1 MQFQKRLAICIFV
14 IATGQTG
21 MLLNTFASEIVESES
36 EKIKI
41 DTMVRGLNHPWGMA
55 FLPGNGMLITER
67 SGNLRLIRG
76 GKISKPIS
84 GLPKIVARGQ
94 GGLLD
99 VAVDPDFK
107 STSRI
112 FFTYS
117 RPGAGGS
124 ATAVAS
130 AVLSLS
136 GRPFLSGLRVI
147 FTMNKMTST
156 TRHYGSRIAFAADK
170 SMFITLGE
178 RGDRKRAQDPMDHAG
193 SVIHINRDG
202 SIPNNNPYIGS
213 KKAQPEI
220 WSTGHRN
227 PQGAVVHPETGE
239 LWITEHGAKGGD
251 ELNNPKAGKN
261 YGWPTI
267 SYGRHYSGLKIG
279 VGTKAPG
286 MEQPF
291 HYWDP
296 SIAPSGLAIYTGN
309 RFKNWKGN
317 LFVGALKHQKL
328 VRLVVKNNRVIHE
341 ENLFKGQFGRI
352 RDVRSGPH
360 GALWLLTDE
369 RNGKLLRLTPAK

>member
-1 MQFQKRLAICIFV
+1 MQFQKRLAVVLAIMMS
-14 IATGQTG
+14 AQTG
-21 MLLNTFASEIVESES
+21 LSRSTLASEIVESES
-36 EKIKI
+36 AKIKV

-55 FLPGNGMLITER
+55 FIPGNGILITER
-67 SGNLRLIRG
+67 VGNMRLIRG

-84 GLPKIVARGQ
+84 GLPKIVAKGQ

-112 FFTYS
+112 FFTFS

-124 ATAVAS
+124 STAVAS
-130 AVLSLS
+130 AVLSMS
-136 GRPFLSGLRVI
+136 GRPRLSGLRII
-147 FTMNKMTST
+147 FTMNKMTSS

-213 KKAQPEI
+213 KNEQPEL
-220 WSTGHRN
+220 WSIGHRN
-227 PQGAVVHPETGE
+227 PQGAAVHPDTGE
-239 LWITEHGAKGGD
+239 LWIVEHGAKGCD
-251 ELNNPKAGKN
+251 ELNIPKAGKN
-261 YGWPTI
+261 YGWPVI
-267 SYGRHYSGLKIG
+267 SYGKHYSGLKIG

-286 MEQPF
+286 MEQPV

-296 SIAPSGLAIYTGN
+296 SIAPSGLAFYKGN

-328 VRLVVKNNRVIHE
+328 VRLILKNNRIIRE
-341 ENLFKGQFGRI
+341 ENLLEGQYGRI

>member
-1 MQFQKRLAICIFV
+1 MQFQKNLAVVLTLIV
-14 IATGQTG
+14 PALSGLQQSAS
-21 MLLNTFASEIVESES
+21 ASEIVESES
-36 EKIKI
+36 AKIKV

-55 FLPGNGMLITER
+55 FIPGNGILITER
-67 SGNLRLIRG
+67 VGTMRLMRR

-117 RPGAGGS
+117 RPGKGGT

-130 AVLSLS
+130 AVLSLK
-136 GRPFLSGLRVI
+136 GRPRLSGLRVI
-147 FTMNKMTST
+147 FTMNKMTSSVH
-156 TRHYGSRIAFAADK
+156 HYGSRIAFAADK
-170 SMFITLGE
+170 SMFVTLGE

-202 SIPNNNPYIGS
+202 SIPNNNPNIGG
-213 KKAQPEI
+213 KNAQPEI
-220 WSTGHRN
+220 WSIGHRN
-227 PQGAVVHPETGE
+227 PQGAAIHPDTGE
-239 LWITEHGAKGGD
+239 LWIVEHGAKGGD
-251 ELNNPKAGKN
+251 ELNSPKPGKN
-261 YGWPTI
+261 YGWPKI

-279 VGTKAPG
+279 VGTRAPG
-286 MEQPF
+286 MEQPI

-309 RFKNWKGN
+309 RFENWKGN

-328 VRLVVKNNRVIHE
+328 VRLVVKNNRVIHQ

-369 RNGKLLRLTPAK
+369 RNGRLLRLTPAK

>member
-1 MQFQKRLAICIFV
+1 MKILNMLVVCFMTMVA
-14 IATGQTG
+14 GQIVF
-21 MLLNTFASEIVESES
+21 LSSVFASEIVESES
-36 EKIKI
+36 AKIKV

-55 FLPGNGMLITER
+55 FIPGNGMLITER
-67 SGNLRLIRG
+67 VGNMRLIRG

-84 GLPKIVARGQ
+84 GLPKIVAKGQ

-112 FFTYS
+112 FFTFS
-117 RPGAGGS
+117 RPGAGGTG
-124 ATAVAS
+124 TAVAS

-136 GRPFLSGLRVI
+136 RQPRLSGLRII
-147 FTMNKMTST
+147 FTMNKMTSGFH
-156 TRHYGSRIAFAADK
+156 HYGSRIAFAPDK

-178 RGDRKRAQDPMDHAG
+178 RGDRNRAQDPMDHAG

-202 SIPNNNPYIGS
+202 SIPNNNPNIGG
-213 KKAQPEI
+213 KNAQPEI
-220 WSTGHRN
+220 WSIGHRN
-227 PQGAVVHPETGE
+227 PQGAAVHPDTGE
-239 LWITEHGAKGGD
+239 LWIVEHGAKGGD
-251 ELNNPKAGKN
+251 ELNRPDAGKN
-261 YGWPTI
+261 YGWPEI
-267 SYGRHYSGLKIG
+267 SFGKHYSGLKIG

-296 SIAPSGLAIYTGN
+296 SIAPSGLAIYTG
-309 RFKNWKGN
+309 RQFKNWKGN

-341 ENLFKGQFGRI
+341 ENLFTGQFGRI

-369 RNGKLLRLTPAK
+369 RNGKLLRLTPAR